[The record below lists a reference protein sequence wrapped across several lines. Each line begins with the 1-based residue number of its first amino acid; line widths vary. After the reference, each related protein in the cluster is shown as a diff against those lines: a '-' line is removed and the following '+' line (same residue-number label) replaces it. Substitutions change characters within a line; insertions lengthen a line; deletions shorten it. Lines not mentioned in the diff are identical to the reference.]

1 VKKFHLD
8 VGIRIPLLYLIFGGL
23 WILFSDELLESLV
36 HNTEDLTRFQSY
48 KGWAYVTASA
58 LLIYFLLRQYLRLQ
72 KKTAA
77 QLHESEERLRL
88 AVTAANQGIFDLNV
102 ATGQIIVNDI
112 FPLLLGYDPRL
123 FTENI
128 SSYMER
134 MHPDDRSTIE
144 QAFDDYVNGKVDE
157 YKVEFR
163 QRTSTGEWKWISSI
177 GQIVERDTSGQPA
190 RLLGTFT
197 DITDRKNAE
206 IIRNQ
211 LFDDSQRRLKRIS
224 SLREIDEEISSSS
237 ELSSTLDKI
246 VNNLLVHLEAD
257 AVDVLLLDENENTFY
272 YADSIG
278 FDTERIKN
286 ARVKFGGSFAGIAA
300 ETRGVVHFSD
310 LENEDVDEA
319 FRSLLKEESIKSYYG
334 VALVAKEKIVGV
346 LELYLRKDF
355 EPDNEWLDFFQ
366 TLAGQAALAIENAQ
380 LVAGMESTN
389 KELSQVN
396 SDLILANANLMSA
409 YDATIESLTRALN
422 LRDYETEDHSRRV
435 SIMMLELSDL
445 MGFSPE
451 ERIHINRG
459 TLLHDIGK
467 MGVPDAILR
476 KPGLLTPDE
485 RKIMEQH
492 PVFAYDLLKSI
503 DYLKPALSIPHLHH
517 EKWDGTGYP
526 HGLKGEDIPLSARLF
541 ALVDVFDALTSD
553 RPYRKA
559 WSIEKTCEY
568 ILEQSGKHFDPNIVN
583 VFMEY
588 IKNKK
593 DLI

>member
-23 WILFSDELLESLV
+23 WILFSDEILESLV
-36 HNTEDLTRFQSY
+36 HNIQELTRFQNY

-58 LLIYFLLRQYLRLQ
+58 FLIYFLLRQYLRLQ
-72 KKTAA
+72 KKTEEK
-77 QLHESEERLRL
+77 LHESEERLRM
-88 AVTAANQGIFDLNV
+88 AVTAANQGIFDLNLT
-102 ATGQIIVNDI
+102 TGEIFVNDI
-112 FPLLLGYDPRL
+112 FPSLLGYDPL
-123 FTENI
+123 ILKNNI
-128 SSYMER
+128 TSYLER
-134 MHPDDRSTIE
+134 MHPDDRKTVE
-144 QAFDDYVNGKVDE
+144 REFADYVDGKVEE

-163 QRTSTGEWKWISSI
+163 QQTAMGDWKWISSI
-177 GQIVERDTSGQPA
+177 GQIVERNANGQPA
-190 RLLGTFT
+190 RILGTFT
-197 DITDRKNAE
+197 DITDRKNEE

-211 LFDDSQRRLKRIS
+211 LLDDSQRRLKRID

-246 VNNLLVHLEAD
+246 VNNLLTHLEAD
-257 AVDVLLLDENENTFY
+257 AVDVLLLDEKEMTFY

-278 FDTERIKN
+278 FDSERIKN

-300 ETRGVVHFSD
+300 ETRGVIHFSD
-310 LENEDVDEA
+310 LDNEDVDEA
-319 FRSLLKEESIKSYYG
+319 FRSLLKEENIRSYYG

-346 LELYLRKDF
+346 LELYLRKVV

-380 LVAGMESTN
+380 LVDGLESTN

-396 SDLILANANLMSA
+396 SDLISANANLMAA

-435 SIMMLELSDL
+435 SIMMLDLSDL

-476 KPGLLTPDE
+476 KPDLLTPDE

-492 PVFAYDLLKSI
+492 PVYAYNLLKSI

-526 HGLKGEDIPLSARLF
+526 LGLKGEVIPLAARLF

-559 WSIEKTCEY
+559 WSIEKTVDY
-568 ILEQSGKHFDPNIVN
+568 IKEQSGKHFDPGVVN

-593 DLI
+593 DRI

>member
-1 VKKFHLD
+1 VNKYHLD
-8 VGIRIPLLYLIFGGL
+8 IGIRIPLLYLIFGGL

-36 HNTEDLTRFQSY
+36 HNTEELTRFQNY

-72 KKTAA
+72 KKTET

-88 AVTAANQGIFDLNV
+88 AVTAANQGIFDLNLT
-102 ATGQIIVNDI
+102 TGEIFVNDI
-112 FPLLLGYDPRL
+112 FPLLLGYDPRS
-123 FTENI
+123 FTENL

-134 MHPDDRSTIE
+134 MHPDDRMAVE
-144 QAFDDYVNGKVDE
+144 RAFDDYINGKVDE
-157 YKVEFR
+157 YKIEFR
-163 QRTSTGEWKWISSI
+163 QHTAKGEWKWISSI
-177 GQIVERDTSGQPA
+177 GQIVERDTHNQPT
-190 RLLGTFT
+190 RILGTFT
-197 DITDRKNAE
+197 DITDRKKAE

-211 LFDDSQRRLKRIS
+211 LLDDSQRRLKRIG

-246 VNNLLVHLEAD
+246 VNNLLIHLEAD
-257 AVDVLLLDENENTFY
+257 AVDVLLLDEKNMTFY

-278 FDTERIKN
+278 FDSERIKN

-310 LENEDVDEA
+310 LENEEVDEA
-319 FRSLLKEESIKSYYG
+319 FRSLLKQEKIKSYYG
-334 VALVAKEKIVGV
+334 VALVAKDKIVGV
-346 LELYLRKDF
+346 LELYLRK
-355 EPDNEWLDFFQ
+355 EVVPDNEWLDFFQ

-380 LVAGMESTN
+380 LVEGLESTN
-389 KELSQVN
+389 RELSKVN
-396 SDLILANANLMSA
+396 SDLISANANLLSA

-435 SIMMLELSDL
+435 SIMMLELSDRV
-445 MGFSPE
+445 GFSPE

-476 KPGLLTPDE
+476 KPGMLTPDE

-492 PVFAYDLLKSI
+492 PVYAYNLLKSI
-503 DYLKPALSIPHLHH
+503 DYLQPALSIPHLHH

-526 HGLKGEDIPLSARLF
+526 HGLKGEVIPLAARLF

-559 WSIEKTCEY
+559 WPIEKTIDY
-568 ILEQSGKHFDPNIVN
+568 IKEQSGKHFDPDIVR
-583 VFMEY
+583 VFLEY
-588 IKNKK
+588 INSK
-593 DLI
+593 DDLT